1 MRKIIRL
8 VILSA
13 ILIVATLIHGCG
25 ITSSGEVL
33 TVKKDFANFTYV
45 DVSSSFDFEIT
56 RSDTFNV
63 VIEVD
68 ESLADYVEVS
78 QLGQILKIYLKPHH
92 IFTDFTLGAKTLK
105 AEITMPAL
113 YGLQV
118 SGASKGTI
126 TGFKGLGNFEA
137 VVSGA
142 SSLEMID
149 IETSNI
155 NLEVSGASKVKGN
168 TTAGNSKFEVSGAS
182 RVELSGSTTAITLLV
197 SGASKAD
204 LTDFLLNNADVEL
217 SGASEATVN
226 VKERL
231 DIIVSGA
238 SRLYFLGNPTMG
250 NVEVTGA
257 STVKH
262 K

>member
-8 VILSA
+8 VMLSV
-13 ILIVATLIHGCG
+13 ILIVAIPFHGCG

-33 TVKKDFANFTYV
+33 TVKKDFANFTDI
-45 DVSSSFDFEIT
+45 DVSSSFDFEVT
-56 RSDTFNV
+56 RADTYSV

-78 QLGQILKIYLKPHH
+78 QLGQTLKIFLKPHH
-92 IFTDFTLGAKTLK
+92 IFTDFTLGVKTLK
-105 AEITMPAL
+105 AEITVPAL
-113 YGLQV
+113 YGLQI

-149 IETSNI
+149 LEANSI

-168 TTAGNSKFEVSGAS
+168 ATAGNARFDVSGAS
-182 RVELSGSTTAITLLV
+182 HVELSGSTTAITLWV

-226 VKERL
+226 VKEQL
-231 DIIVSGA
+231 DIVVSGA